1 MDGELKMRELIK
13 CHIDK
18 CEGCNRCIRVCP
30 VSEANIAFLENGKVK
45 VKIDSSKCIA
55 CGGCIDIC
63 QHNAR
68 EYVDDTEMFFNDLKN
83 GVNISLIAAPAQRT
97 NFKDGEKVLAW
108 LKKLGVRTVFDVSLG
123 ADICTWAH
131 IRWIEKYNTKPLITQ
146 PCPAIVNYITKY
158 QTGLIGNLSPIH
170 SPMLCTA
177 ILMRKHMGIT
187 HKIAALSPCIAKA
200 DEFDDTNIINYN
212 ITFNKL
218 QEYIKD
224 NNIILPD
231 DDFEFDHFKASLGR
245 IYSMPGGLKENI
257 EFYIGKKIRIDKSEG
272 QDVVYKK
279 IDLYA
284 KEKAENLPAI
294 FDVLNCPEGCNM
306 GTACDHSISVFE
318 INKVMNEARQTAMD
332 TYQKTSI
339 VQMTEV
345 FELFD
350 KLLKLED
357 YKRTY
362 ISRKINE
369 ISVTEQDIENAFQ
382 ELEKDNE
389 LLRQHN
395 CYACGSHTC
404 REMAVRI
411 AKGINVS
418 ENCIEKTRHK
428 VLREH
433 QAFLIEY
440 EKNLSNINKIS
451 DEVTQI
457 KKLSDNVTTSV
468 KDIETSI
475 SNYSEM
481 AKTVSVFA
489 RQINLLS
496 LNAAIEAARA
506 GNAGNG
512 FTVVAQEIRKLAV
525 DSQDSVNQVI
535 DTSKFADESIK
546 SINKAS
552 SEVQKSI
559 NKAFDYFVNIK
570 LKK

>member
-1 MDGELKMRELIK
+1 MRDLIE
-13 CHIDK
+13 CYIDK

-30 VSEANIAFLENGKVK
+30 VSEANIAFIDNDGKAK

-63 QHNAR
+63 QHHAR
-68 EYVDDTEMFFNDLKN
+68 GYVDDTEKFFEDLKK
-83 GVNISLIAAPAQRT
+83 GVNISLISAPAQRT
-97 NFKDGEKVLAW
+97 NLKDGKKILTW
-108 LKKLGVRTVFDVSLG
+108 LKNLGVKTVFDASLG

-131 IRWIEKYNTKPLITQ
+131 IRWIEKYNPEPIITQ

-158 QTGLIGNLSPIH
+158 QTDLIKNLSPIQ

-177 ILMRKHMGIT
+177 IFMRKLMGVT
-187 HKIAALSPCIAKA
+187 NKIAAISPCIAKTG
-200 DEFDDTNIINYN
+200 EFEDTNIISYN

-218 QEYIKD
+218 QQYIND
-224 NNIILPD
+224 NNICLPEE
-231 DDFEFDHFKASLGR
+231 DFEFDHFKASLGR

-257 EFYIGKKIRIDKSEG
+257 EYYLGKKIRIDKSEG
-272 QDVVYKK
+272 QEVVYKK
-279 IDLYA
+279 LDLYA
-284 KEKAENLPAI
+284 KEKKENLPAV
-294 FDVLNCPEGCNM
+294 FDVLNCPEGCNR
-306 GTACDHSISVFE
+306 GTACDNSISVFE
-318 INKVMNEARQTAMD
+318 INKVMDEARHTAMD
-332 TYQKTSI
+332 KYKKTSI
-339 VQMTEV
+339 AEMTEV

-350 KLLKLED
+350 KLLTLED

-362 ISRKINE
+362 INRKVNE
-369 ISVTEQDIENAFQ
+369 ISVTDQDIENAFL
-382 ELEKDNE
+382 ELEKDDE

-404 REMAVRI
+404 KEMAVRI

-418 ENCIEKTRHK
+418 DNCIEKTRHK

-433 QAFLIEY
+433 KAFLIEN
-440 EKNLSNINKIS
+440 EKNLTNMHKIS
-451 DEVTQI
+451 EEVTQI
-457 KKLSDNVTTSV
+457 KKLSDNVTSSV
-468 KDIETSI
+468 KDIETAI

-481 AKTVSVFA
+481 AKMVSAFA

-496 LNAAIEAARA
+496 LNATIEAARV

-512 FTVVAQEIRKLAV
+512 FSVVVQEIRKLAV
-525 DSQDSVNQVI
+525 DSQESVNKAL
-535 DTSKFADESIK
+535 DTSKFADESIE
-546 SINKAS
+546 SIDKAS
-552 SEVQKSI
+552 SQVQESV